1 MENGAFLKPEEV
13 LETWDVRPGDKI
25 ADFGCG
31 AGFFVIPLAQRVGS
45 QGKIYAF
52 DIRPEAL
59 EATHA
64 KARLFHLLNVDTI
77 RADLETPLGSGLKN
91 ESIDKILI
99 ANILFQAENK
109 EALIGEALR
118 ILKVGGS
125 LAVIEWSDEK
135 NIGGPSLDNRLG
147 KSEVKQLFE
156 KNGLAL
162 FKEFNAGSHHYGLIF
177 KK

>member
-1 MENGAFLKPEEV
+1 MLDEFLKPESV
-13 LETWDVRPGDKI
+13 LEAWDVRPGDKI

-31 AGFFVIPLAQRVGS
+31 AGFFAIPLAQRVGS

-59 EATHA
+59 EATRA
-64 KARLFHLLNVDTI
+64 KTRLFHLLNVDTL
-77 RADLETPLGSGLKN
+77 RADLETALGSGLKN
-91 ESIDKILI
+91 ESVDKILI
-99 ANILFQAENK
+99 ANILFQAESK
-109 EALIGEALR
+109 EALASEALR
-118 ILKVGGS
+118 ILKAGGS

-135 NIGGPSLDNRLG
+135 NIGGPSLDHRLG
-147 KSEVKQLFE
+147 KSEARQFFE
-156 KNGLAL
+156 KNSFVF